1 MAETIN
7 GGKSITGLD
16 YTKLFAQAP
25 APIAIYQGKELRY
38 SFVNE
43 AYAKIF
49 NFRSLLGKTVR
60 EAFPELEGQPFF
72 KILDNVYET
81 GIPYHGIENPAL
93 IDLNNDGILSTRYYN
108 LVYTPYTNDEGIIE
122 GVMAFGHDVTDQVE
136 ARKKDRESDL
146 RFRQIVEQ
154 SSVPILILKG
164 EDLLLDVANE
174 ALFKLWNIGKE
185 MIGKPLLEILPEMKD
200 QPFHDLLLEVY
211 NNGISHYGQETKT
224 YFKRKNGEVET
235 HYFNFSYQPYREEN
249 EKISGVL
256 VVATD
261 VTEQVQAKAKLKQSQ
276 INFEN
281 LIMQAPVAMC
291 VLRGP
296 EFILEIAN
304 APVYEIWGKG
314 PGELLGKPIFE
325 GLTDAKGQGLEEI
338 INKVYETGE
347 RFTAYELP
355 VQLPRNSGTETV
367 YLNFVYEALHD
378 EEGKIN
384 GIIAVATDVTEQVQA
399 RHKIEYAEESATLA
413 IESGD
418 LGTYEVNLL
427 NDEMI
432 TSPRFKA
439 IWGVDEQAPDRAS
452 LASMIH
458 PDDLPVRDRA
468 HKKANETG
476 KLHYEAR
483 ILCNDGNYKW
493 VKINGKVLFDEKH
506 KPKRLLGVIQDITEQ
521 KTFAEELS
529 KQVEDQ
535 TRDLVEANERLERS
549 NEDLEQFAYVASHD
563 LQEPLRKIKFFNSLV
578 LENENLGDESRR
590 YIEKVSHAADRMT
603 GLIRDLLE
611 YSRLSQKNFQF
622 ERTDLNVIFNNILSD
637 FELLISQKNG
647 KVEAGLLPTLDAI
660 PLQMNQLFY
669 NLIGNAL
676 KFSKRGVPPIIT
688 VSANQLTKEKIKGF
702 PELNIENEYFEIRF
716 SDNGM
721 GFNQQYADKIFTIF
735 QRLNEKSVYG
745 GYGIGLALCRKII
758 NNHSGIIYAEGRPG
772 EGATF
777 IFILPCKQ
785 Q

>member
-1 MAETIN
+1 M
-7 GGKSITGLD
+7 
-16 YTKLFAQAP
+16 
-25 APIAIYQGKELRY
+25 
-38 SFVNE
+38 
-43 AYAKIF
+43 
-49 NFRSLLGKTVR
+49 
-60 EAFPELEGQPFF
+60 
-72 KILDNVYET
+72 
-81 GIPYHGIENPAL
+81 
-93 IDLNNDGILSTRYYN
+93 
-108 LVYTPYTNDEGIIE
+108 
-122 GVMAFGHDVTDQVE
+122 
-136 ARKKDRESDL
+136 
-146 RFRQIVEQ
+146 
-154 SSVPILILKG
+154 
-164 EDLLLDVANE
+164 
-174 ALFKLWNIGKE
+174 
-185 MIGKPLLEILPEMKD
+185 
-200 QPFHDLLLEVY
+200 
-211 NNGISHYGQETKT
+211 
-224 YFKRKNGEVET
+224 
-235 HYFNFSYQPYREEN
+235 
-249 EKISGVL
+249 
-256 VVATD
+256 
-261 VTEQVQAKAKLKQSQ
+261 
-276 INFEN
+276 
-281 LIMQAPVAMC
+281 
-291 VLRGP
+291 
-296 EFILEIAN
+296 
-304 APVYEIWGKG
+304 
-314 PGELLGKPIFE
+314 
-325 GLTDAKGQGLEEI
+325 
-338 INKVYETGE
+338 
-347 RFTAYELP
+347 
-355 VQLPRNSGTETV
+355 ETV

-384 GIIAVATDVTEQVQA
+384 GIIAVATDVTEQVLA

-458 PDDLPVRDRA
+458 QDDLPVRDRA

-483 ILCNDGNYKW
+483 VLCNDGNYKW

-506 KPKRLLGVIQDITEQ
+506 RPKRLLGVIQDITEQ

-535 TRDLVEANERLERS
+535 TRDLIEANERLERS

-578 LENENLGDESRR
+578 LENEDLADESRR
-590 YIEKVSHAADRMT
+590 YIEKVSHAAERMA

-611 YSRLSQKNFQF
+611 SSRLSQKNFQF

-647 KVEAGLLPTLDAI
+647 KVEAGMLPTLDAI

-676 KFSKRGVPPIIT
+676 KFSKRGVPPIIK
-688 VSANQLTKEKIKGF
+688 VSANKLTSERIKGF
-702 PELNIENEYFEIRF
+702 PELNIENEYFEIKF

-785 Q
+785 L